1 MSDLGDL
8 VPTVDVCRILGL
20 HPSTI
25 SRWVQLGRLTPAAR
39 VGNGLMLFRAADVEA
54 LRAELAATK
63 AAKDDAPA
71 PAPDDA
77 SKVA

>member
-8 VPTVDVCRILGL
+8 VPTVDACRILDGI

-39 VGNGLMLFRAADVEA
+39 VGNGLMLFRRADVEA
-54 LRAELAATK
+54 LRDALREARAAEQ
-63 AAKDDAPA
+63 
-71 PAPDDA
+71 APDDEPNG
-77 SKVA
+77 VAV

>member
-8 VPTVDVCRILGL
+8 VPTVEACKILDGV

-39 VGNGLMLFRAADVEA
+39 VGNGLMLFRRGDVEA
-54 LRAELAATK
+54 LRDALHAAR
-63 AAKDDAPA
+63 AKDSDREPE
-71 PAPDDA
+71 PNG